1 MNQRFTMPEQSKVN
15 INENGGRL
23 HPESGL
29 ISLHR
34 RVPATTALSP
44 TPQPEQIQKTRRAA
58 DTPPASHSHVTKK
71 AAFTLIELLV
81 VIAIIA
87 ILASMLFPALNQ
99 ARMRAKSTSCISNL
113 KQIGTGVG
121 MYAASDQ
128 NAYLRLWHEKA
139 AMQGNQWISVGIL
152 WRLGLIGDPKTFY
165 CPANVKTEFQAYRDY
180 WKQDNKA
187 TIWIAYTSARAD
199 GVQDPGVT
207 TKPYLGL
214 NLKNPEINSAMPIY
228 ADTALFY
235 SGCNRSPM
243 LQEFDHINGNCLY
256 GDGSVASF
264 TQKQVLQLHTQES
277 GTWKEGLYLRNYRR
291 YRK

>member
-1 MNQRFTMPEQSKVN
+1 MNQRFTMPEQSKEN
-15 INENGGRL
+15 TSGNGGR
-23 HPESGL
+23 HHSASGL
-29 ISLHR
+29 ISR
-34 RVPATTALSP
+34 RRRISAAVATSPAPGRVAVPENRRTT
-44 TPQPEQIQKTRRAA
+44 
-58 DTPPASHSHVTKK
+58 DTPPASHERATSK

-99 ARMRAKSTSCISNL
+99 ARMRGKSASCISNL
-113 KQIGTGVG
+113 KQIGMGVG
-121 MYAASDQ
+121 MYAASDR

-139 AMQGNQWISVGIL
+139 AMQGNQWVSVGIL
-152 WRLGLIGDPKTFY
+152 WRLGLIGDPSTFY
-165 CPANVKTEFQAYRDY
+165 CPANVTTKFQTYRDNWNY
-180 WKQDNKA
+180 DNKS

-199 GVQDPGVT
+199 GMQDPGVT
-207 TKPYLGL
+207 TKPLLGL
-214 NLKNPEINSAMPIY
+214 NLKSKEINSTMPIY

-264 TQKQVLQLHTQES
+264 TQEQVMRLHTQES
-277 GTWKEGLYLRNYRR
+277 GTWQEGLYLRNYRR
-291 YRK
+291 NR

>member
-44 TPQPEQIQKTRRAA
+44 TPQPEQVQKTCRAA